1 MTYSRTK
8 TNFFIVVAVI
18 SFFVFGV
25 SGFIIPGAM
34 LLMVELLLTKVEDH
48 SGSLIAV
55 LLGLLC
61 IFAVC
66 IFAP

>member
-25 SGFIIPGAM
+25 SGLIIPGAM
-34 LLMVELLLTKVEDH
+34 LLMVELLTKVEDH